1 MSLHAEVRLRRDGFS
16 LDAALD
22 AEPGETVAL
31 IGPNGS
37 GKSTFVQAVA
47 GLTENGE
54 THLSLEGID
63 VSTLPPERRPIGVV
77 FQDLRLFPHLSA
89 MENAAFPLRAH
100 GIAKQEARDRA
111 RALLARLGLPEA
123 RMHARPGD
131 LSGGEGQRVALARAL
146 IGEPTLLL
154 LDEPTSALDVQAR
167 AQLRP
172 LLRTTLA
179 AFPGVRLLVTHDPV
193 EAMTLADRLV
203 VLEDG
208 RVTQA
213 GTPAAI
219 REAPRSSYVAD
230 LVGLNLYAGRLEPLD
245 EGAGRLVTD
254 DGELVVAWPV
264 ELPRQP
270 LEGITATLRPA
281 EVVLHTV
288 RPEGGSARN
297 VLRGEV
303 AAVSVEGERAR
314 VRIASAPPIVAEVTL
329 GSVTRL
335 GLHEGAEIWAS
346 CKAVELVLQLPA

>member
-22 AEPGETVAL
+22 AAPGETVAL
-31 IGPNGS
+31 LGPNGS

-47 GLTENGE
+47 GLTEEGE
-54 THLSLEGID
+54 AHLSLEGID
-63 VSTLPPERRPIGVV
+63 ISVLPPERRPIGVV

-89 MENAAFPLRAH
+89 IENAAFPLRAR
-100 GIAKQEARDRA
+100 GVAKGEARERA
-111 RALLARLGLPEA
+111 RTLLVRLGLAEV
-123 RMHARPGD
+123 RMQARPAD

-146 IGEPTLLL
+146 IDEPALLL

-172 LLRTTLA
+172 LLRATLA

-203 VLEDG
+203 VLEEG

-213 GTPAAI
+213 GTPASI

-230 LVGLNLYAGRLEPLD
+230 LVGLNLYAGKLEPLD

-254 DGELVVAWPV
+254 DGELVVAWPA

-270 LEGITATLRPA
+270 LEGVTATLRPA

-297 VLRGEV
+297 ALRGEV

-329 GSVTRL
+329 GSVARL